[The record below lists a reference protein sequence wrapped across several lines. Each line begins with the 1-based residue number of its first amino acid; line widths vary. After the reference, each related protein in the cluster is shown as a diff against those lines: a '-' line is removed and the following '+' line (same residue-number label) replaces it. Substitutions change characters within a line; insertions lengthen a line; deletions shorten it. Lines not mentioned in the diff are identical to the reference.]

1 MTTRSNEFLGELRL
15 GRQFTTVQQLVLHG
29 LAVTLALLFLVGGR
43 VLQAVGPWGSL
54 GALLAA
60 AVLGLTLLNV
70 LELLGGSSERGGT
83 YILIQETLGGLGA
96 FLAGWSLLAGSL
108 ALAVAL
114 AQASAVLL
122 RHWLFPG
129 VLPAILA
136 LGLLGALILLHLFRL
151 LPGRSALGAVVVV
164 LASFLLLTVLSALLH
179 LSLSAY
185 RLEAHVSPSGLL
197 HSVAWWVVT
206 YAAFEVLLS
215 ARRQIR
221 RSNTLLP
228 PAIAWLLA
236 LSALTCAIPL
246 LVAAGRPATPETSAT
261 MIIDALMRDT
271 LMPLWGGHLLVGV
284 ALVLGANGCLMV
296 AARQM
301 RALGREGALP
311 HSLLRTWR
319 PFAVPPFL
327 FLALGLLSIPPALWA
342 SPAQLVDW
350 AAGSFLVAM
359 TLLNAAA
366 IHSRRTEPERR
377 RFLELPFHPLVPA
390 TAIAVNLVLLSALSR
405 PALAGLGAWL
415 LLGSAYYVAYARRH
429 QVTAREGV
437 LVFGRE
443 GRRREHKGAYRILV
457 PLSPREER
465 HLLLHLATALAHQ
478 LDGEVIPLQV
488 IPVADPLAI
497 EEGRRLAQERN
508 ALFRWSVRLGADLS
522 VPITPITRLAHNVP
536 EGILDTA
543 VEEGCDLILL
553 PWTVSAASPGGFRM
567 GHVLD
572 PVVRRAPCDV
582 AVVAHRPES
591 AVDEGTTAWRPA
603 SIVVPTAGG
612 PHAPLAAQL
621 ALLLAREYGATVT
634 AVYVVEPGASSDE
647 IAQAEERI
655 QQTIQAMREQVETRL
670 SRNGSPPPLEE
681 FPIESRIVTAQGV
694 VEGIVQVGAAADLVL
709 IGASEESL
717 IDQVLFGSVPEQV
730 ARLCPTPVVM
740 VKRYRGLPRFWL
752 QRTWDA
758 LYEALPELSREERVE
773 VYRAVRRGARPNVDF
788 FVMMGLAAIIAT
800 FGLLQNSP
808 AVIIGAMLVAP
819 LFTPVLA
826 LSLAIV
832 QGDMRLVW
840 LAVESILK
848 GIALAVGL
856 SALLVLVPL
865 LRTVTPEIT
874 ARSHPN
880 LLDLAVALASGAAG
894 AYAIARKDV
903 AAALPGVAIAAA
915 LVPPLSVVGI
925 GLALGALRI
934 AGGGALLFAT
944 NLIAIVLAGA
954 LTLLLLGFRPTHWDT
969 RVARLR
975 IGLAT
980 TVVLLILIAIP
991 LGVVFVR
998 SARAS
1003 HTERT
1008 VRQTVQ
1014 AQLAPL
1020 PGVEPAEIRVREQ
1033 GDELTVTVTVYT
1045 RRPVTAALAHRLN
1058 RALSVAVARP
1068 VRLHLI
1074 SIPTTE
1080 IEVSP

>member
-1 MTTRSNEFLGELRL
+1 MTTRTSEFLGELRL
-15 GRQFTTVQQLVLHG
+15 GRQAATTRQVVLRG
-29 LAVTLALLFLVGGR
+29 LAIVLGLLFLIGER
-43 VLQAVGPWGSL
+43 VLTAVGPWAVL
-54 GALLAA
+54 A
-60 AVLGLTLLNV
+60 AVLAAVVQGATLVNV

-96 FLAGWSLLAGSL
+96 FLGGWSLLAGSL
-108 ALAVAL
+108 VLTVAL
-114 AQASAVLL
+114 VQATAVLFQ
-122 RHWLFPG
+122 RWLLPS
-129 VLPAILA
+129 LPASTVA
-136 LGLLGALILLHLFRL
+136 LGLLGVLMLLHLFRSP
-151 LPGRSALGAVVVV
+151 PGRTAFEAGVAVLMV
-164 LASFLLLTVLSALLH
+164 LLLLAALRAVPH
-179 LSLSAY
+179 LSLPAY
-185 RLEAHVSPSGLL
+185 RLGATISTGRLL
-197 HSVAWWVVT
+197 RSVARLTIT
-206 YAAFEVLLS
+206 YVAFEALLAS
-215 ARRQIR
+215 RRQIR
-221 RSNTLLP
+221 QASVLLLSAFP
-228 PAIAWLLA
+228 WLLA
-236 LSALTCAIPL
+236 ASALTLAIPL
-246 LVAAGRPATPETSAT
+246 LIAAGLRPVSETPATRV
-261 MIIDALMRDT
+261 IDT
-271 LMPLWGGHLLVGV
+271 LIQGSSVPRWSAHLLVGI
-284 ALVLGANGCLMV
+284 ALVLSTNGCLMV

-311 HSLLRTWR
+311 YALQRVWR
-319 PFAVPPFL
+319 PFAVPPLVFL
-327 FLALGLLSIPPALWA
+327 TLGLLGAPLILWA
-342 SPAQLVDW
+342 SSDQLIDW
-350 AAGSFLVAM
+350 AAGSFLTAM

-366 IHSRRTEPERR
+366 IRSRYTEPERR
-377 RFLELPFHPLVPA
+377 RLLEVPFHPLVPA
-390 TAIAVNLVLLSALSR
+390 TAIAVNVVLLSTLSR
-405 PALAGLGAWL
+405 PGLAGLGLWL
-415 LLGSAYYVAYARRH
+415 LLGSAYYAAYARRR

-443 GRRREHKGAYRILV
+443 GRRREREGAYRILV
-457 PLSPREER
+457 PLSPQEER
-465 HLLLHLATALAHQ
+465 HLLLHLATALARQ

-497 EEGRRLAQERN
+497 EEGRHLAQERN
-508 ALFRWSVRLGADLS
+508 ALFRWSVRLGADMS

-582 AVVAHRPES
+582 AVVAHRPENV
-591 AVDEGTTAWRPA
+591 AREAPEAWRPE

-612 PHAPLAAQL
+612 PHAPLAARL

-634 AVYVVEPGASSDE
+634 ALYVVEPGASSDE
-647 IAQAEERI
+647 LAQARERI
-655 QQTIQAMREQVETRL
+655 QQTIQAMRAQTESWL
-670 SRNGSPPPLEE
+670 SHDGHPLSLEE
-681 FPIESRIVTAQGV
+681 LPIERRVATAENV
-694 VEGIVQVGAAADLVL
+694 VEGIVQVGAEADLVL

-758 LYEALPELSREERVE
+758 LYEALPELTREERVE

-832 QGDMRLVW
+832 QGDVRLVR

-856 SALLVLVPL
+856 SALLAMAPV
-865 LRTVTPEIT
+865 LRTVTPEIV

-894 AYAIARKDV
+894 AYAIARKNV

-915 LVPPLSVVGI
+915 LMPPLSVVGI
-925 GLALGALRI
+925 GLVFGDLRI
-934 AGGGALLFAT
+934 AGGGTLLFAT

-954 LTLLLLGFRPTHWDT
+954 ITLLLLGFRPTHWET
-969 RVARLR
+969 RAARLR
-975 IGLAT
+975 IGLAA
-980 TVVLLILIAIP
+980 TVVLLLFITIP
-991 LGVVFVR
+991 LGIVFVR
-998 SARAS
+998 SVRAS
-1003 HTERT
+1003 RTERI
-1008 VRQTVQ
+1008 VRQTLQ
-1014 AQLAPL
+1014 IELAAL
-1020 PGVEPAEIRVREQ
+1020 PDVALAEIQVRQQ
-1033 GDELTVTVTVYT
+1033 GDELTVTVTLYAQ
-1045 RRPVTAALAHRLN
+1045 RPVTAALARRLSH
-1058 RALSVAVARP
+1058 ALSVAVARP
-1068 VRLHLI
+1068 VRLQLI
-1074 SIPTTE
+1074 SIPTTT
-1080 IEVSP
+1080 IEVPP